1 MNGTFFSSTYN
12 RVLGTL
18 ALVGL
23 VAALGAYAYYTLKQA
38 EYLYMGPT
46 TISVVGEGEVLKVP
60 DIGQFTFTVTASAP
74 DATAAQND
82 AAKRNNDIIA
92 YLKEQGL
99 EDRYIKTEQYSLN
112 PKYRWEERPCVF
124 GQICPLGEQVEDGFE
139 VSQTV
144 SVKVKDLA
152 KAGDLITGVGERGA
166 TNLSGLNF
174 TIEDEESLKAQARA
188 LAIENAK
195 EQSEELAKQL
205 GVRLVRMTGY
215 YEESGSPMP
224 YASARPVAMDA
235 MAAKAEVAPVLP
247 TGEQS
252 TISRVSLTFQ
262 VE

>member
-1 MNGTFFSSTYN
+1 MTGTFFSSAYN

-38 EYLYMGPT
+38 EYMYMGPT
-46 TISVVGEGEVLKVP
+46 TISVTGEGEVLAVP
-60 DIGQFTFTVTASAP
+60 DIGQFTFTVTATAP
-74 DATAAQND
+74 EATAAQND

-92 YLKEQGL
+92 YLKEQGV
-99 EDRYIKTEQYSLN
+99 EERYIKTEQYSLY

-124 GQICPLGEQVEDGFE
+124 GQVCPPGEQVEDGFE
-139 VSQTV
+139 VSQSV
-144 SVKVKDLA
+144 SVKVKDLT

-166 TNLSGLNF
+166 TNLSGLTF
-174 TIEDEESLKAQARA
+174 TVEDEESLKAESRA

-215 YEESGSPMP
+215 YEEAGYPMP
-224 YASARPVAMDA
+224 YGYGGEMAMDA
-235 MAAKAEVAPVLP
+235 MSAKVEAAPVLP

-252 TISRVSLTFQ
+252 TKSRVTLTFQ